1 MIIRFLRERLS
12 WITFFVFLQFF
23 LFFMSYLDSSI
34 SVHSVLYVNLLS
46 FLLFGLFLLLRYK
59 RETPFYKSL
68 TEREDNLDTTNIE
81 EPRSPFEKIIERSII
96 NQTDA
101 LNQSMRASQLAL
113 EQEKDDLLSWIHE
126 VKTPLTAMHLMIDR
140 LEDGALKSNMTYE
153 WLRIYFLLDQ
163 QLHQKRIPFMEN
175 DLYIERTDLEAVI
188 FDEIRTLQSWC
199 LQKGIGFEL
208 ELEMTE
214 VLSDAKWLGFIIR
227 QLLTNA
233 VKYSEDSD
241 ILIRSYHKDG
251 KTHLEV
257 KDFGRG
263 INPKDLPRI
272 FDRGFTSTSD
282 HQDTAATGMGLYLA
296 QNAARSLLIRIEAKS
311 RQGEGSVFTLS
322 FPEQNE
328 FVNITGM

>member
-1 MIIRFLRERLS
+1 MIGRFLRERLS
-12 WITFFVFLQFF
+12 WITFFVFVQFF
-23 LFFMSYLDSSI
+23 LFFMAYLDTSI
-34 SVHSVLYVNLLS
+34 AVHSVLYVNLLS

-81 EPRSPFEKIIERSII
+81 EPRSPFEKIIEQSII

-153 WLRIYFLLDQ
+153 WLRIHLLLDQ
-163 QLHQKRIPFMEN
+163 QLHQKRIPYMEN

-227 QLLTNA
+227 QLLTNS

-241 ILIRSYHKDG
+241 ILIRSYRKDG

-257 KDFGRG
+257 EDFGRG

-272 FDRGFTSTSD
+272 FDRGFTSTSN

-296 QNAARSLLIRIEAKS
+296 QNAARSLLIQIEAKS
-311 RQGEGSVFTLS
+311 QQGEGSVFTLS